1 MEKSCFEVLLIR
13 DTFNDYLCRC
23 KAAEWRFFMI
33 KSMTGYGRC
42 ERIIGT
48 KKITAELKSVNH
60 RFSDYNIKVPRQY
73 GFLEDR
79 VRQFIS
85 KEVARGKIDVYVNLE
100 SCGEADKT
108 VTVNKELAGNYVEI
122 LRDLCETFSLKD
134 DISVST
140 IASFTDIF
148 RAEPKRDDEEE
159 IWTAVSEVLTDA
171 VSSFISMRAR
181 EGERIERDLRERVT
195 YMKSLANEIDKLSPM
210 AVQVYKDKLYQKIK
224 EVIDERE
231 PDDTRILT
239 EVAIFA
245 DKVAVNEETVRLAS
259 HYDEF
264 FTILDSNEP
273 AGRKLDFLIQE
284 INREVNTIG
293 SKASDLEIAKLVVTL
308 KGEIEKLREQIQN
321 IE

>member
-1 MEKSCFEVLLIR
+1 
-13 DTFNDYLCRC
+13 
-23 KAAEWRFFMI
+23 MI

-85 KEVARGKIDVYVNLE
+85 KEVARGKIDVYVSIE

-264 FTILDSNEP
+264 FAILDSNEP
-273 AGRKLDFLIQE
+273 VGRKLDFLIQE

>member
-1 MEKSCFEVLLIR
+1 
-13 DTFNDYLCRC
+13 
-23 KAAEWRFFMI
+23 MI

-85 KEVARGKIDVYVNLE
+85 KEVARGKIDVYVSIE

-122 LRDLCETFSLKD
+122 LRNLCETFSLKD

-171 VSSFISMRAR
+171 VSSFISMRSR

-210 AVQVYKDKLYQKIK
+210 AVQVYKAKLYQKIK

>member
-1 MEKSCFEVLLIR
+1 
-13 DTFNDYLCRC
+13 
-23 KAAEWRFFMI
+23 MI

-85 KEVARGKIDVYVNLE
+85 KEVARGKIDVYVSIE

-159 IWTAVSEVLTDA
+159 IWTAVSEVLADA

-181 EGERIERDLRERVT
+181 EGERIEGDLRERVT

-210 AVQVYKDKLYQKIK
+210 AVQVYKAKLYQKIK

-293 SKASDLEIAKLVVTL
+293 SKASDLEIAKLVVRL
-308 KGEIEKLREQIQN
+308 KGEIEKLREHIQN

>member
-1 MEKSCFEVLLIR
+1 
-13 DTFNDYLCRC
+13 
-23 KAAEWRFFMI
+23 MI

-42 ERIIGT
+42 ERIIST

-85 KEVARGKIDVYVNLE
+85 KEVARGKIDVYVSIE

-210 AVQVYKDKLYQKIK
+210 AVQEYKAKLYQKIK